1 MKTQEAIVLFQNYQ
15 RKRQSPES
23 VVYDY
28 SRSIEKILTQLQ
40 RRDSWQSIS
49 SSEIEDLVLS
59 WTCKVS
65 TKQKYLAQ
73 MRSFL
78 NFCYHKGYHTLSWS
92 AIFLPRV
99 PKSEAHYLTEEQ
111 VHTLLEYDMDEGIRV
126 SILLMLSTGMRIS
139 EALSLTKNQ
148 LKKAELVEGLYQV
161 SVIGKCRKL
170 RSVFIP
176 QDIVAY
182 SLQYACN
189 HTKDQI
195 LDLPYWK
202 IQQKLKKITKDLGFY
217 FSAHTLR
224 HTYLTFLVK
233 NKWDLY
239 KVQRLAGHSTVAI
252 TSRYLHATDYELAE
266 TAKLVNNL
274 LQSSS

>member
-78 NFCYHKGYHTLSWS
+78 NFCYHKGYHTLS
-92 AIFLPRV
+92 
-99 PKSEAHYLTEEQ
+99 
-111 VHTLLEYDMDEGIRV
+111 
-126 SILLMLSTGMRIS
+126 
-139 EALSLTKNQ
+139 
-148 LKKAELVEGLYQV
+148 
-161 SVIGKCRKL
+161 
-170 RSVFIP
+170 
-176 QDIVAY
+176 
-182 SLQYACN
+182 
-189 HTKDQI
+189 
-195 LDLPYWK
+195 
-202 IQQKLKKITKDLGFY
+202 
-217 FSAHTLR
+217 
-224 HTYLTFLVK
+224 
-233 NKWDLY
+233 
-239 KVQRLAGHSTVAI
+239 
-252 TSRYLHATDYELAE
+252 
-266 TAKLVNNL
+266 
-274 LQSSS
+274 